1 MRSELIEATKC
12 ESNELKQSLSLGTYV
27 YKTAFSSII
36 TYNTEVR
43 QLIPLTEIYQFR
55 LLELEAKGRSAPR
68 CAINLQESPP
78 FLAGIMIYK
87 PTKYYVT

>member
-1 MRSELIEATKC
+1 MIEAAKC
-12 ESNELKQSLSLGTYV
+12 ESNELKQSLSPGTYV

-43 QLIPLTEIYQFR
+43 QLVPLIEIYQFR

-68 CAINLQESPP
+68 CAIDLQESPHLP
-78 FLAGIMIYK
+78 AGIMIYN